1 MNDKKSTF
9 DATASMLGYIY
20 QVRYGLYLGLKKM
33 TEVEDPDDFYIAIE
47 ALDDISFDKKGEPF
61 ELLQTKFHSKPGNL
75 TDKSPDLWKTIRV
88 WVDSIQKGSTKLG
101 DICFTLVTTETAKP
115 NSVALSL
122 CGIQKER
129 EPNYALEKLR
139 EIAAEKGNETNQKGY
154 EAFES
159 LLPWQQEQL
168 VESIYIVAK
177 SEDLIKIRN
186 MIELQLRTAVERA
199 HIDAFVTR
207 LEGVWFK
214 RIIEVLSDNSNC
226 SICLGEL
233 QAIIDDLRPQFLP
246 TNLPVD
252 FSGADPGSIDES
264 GDQRNF
270 VNQLRLLDAPSAAIK
285 LAIINYYRAYE
296 QRIKWSSDGLLKPGE
311 LKQYDKKL
319 MEEWL
324 HHKSLLE
331 FGFDLSESENKI
343 KYAQKLYKKCQIE
356 GVIPIRPDFK
366 EPYVARGTYHELA
379 DKLTI
384 GWHPEFSVLIDDIE
398 VEGAA

>member
-1 MNDKKSTF
+1 
-9 DATASMLGYIY
+9 
-20 QVRYGLYLGLKKM
+20 M
-33 TEVEDPDDFYIAIE
+33 TEVEDPDEFYISIE
-47 ALDDISFDKKGEPF
+47 SLDDIAFDKNGAPF

-88 WVDSIQKGSTKLG
+88 WVEAITGNITKLG
-101 DICFTLVTTETAKP
+101 GTCFTLVTTETAKT
-115 NSVALSL
+115 NSIALAL
-122 CGIQKER
+122 CGVDKER
-129 EPNYALEKLR
+129 NPSYALEKLR
-139 EIAAEKGNETNQKGY
+139 EIAAVKGNESNQKGY

-177 SEDLIKIRN
+177 SEDLLKIRN
-186 MIELQLRTAVERA
+186 MIELQLRTAVQRT

-207 LEGVWFK
+207 LEGIWFK

-252 FSGADPGSIDES
+252 FSGVDPDSIDVS
-264 GDQRNF
+264 ADQRNF
-270 VNQLRLLDAPSAAIK
+270 VNQLRLIDAPSDAIK
-285 LAIINYYRAYE
+285 LAIINYYRSYE
-296 QRIKWSSDGLLKPGE
+296 QRVKWSRDCLLKPGE
-311 LKQYDKKL
+311 LKKYDKKL

-331 FGFDLSESENKI
+331 FDFDLSESGSKI
-343 KYAQKLYKKCQIE
+343 KYARKLYKKCQNE

-366 EPYVARGTYHELA
+366 EAYVARGAYHELS
-379 DKLTI
+379 DKLSI
-384 GWHPEFSVLIDDIE
+384 GWHPEFSDLKADIKE
-398 VEGAA
+398 VDVA

>member
-1 MNDKKSTF
+1 MSDTKSTF

-20 QVRYGLYLGLKKM
+20 QVRYGLYLGLKKI
-33 TEVEDPDDFYIAIE
+33 TEVEDLDEFYIAIE
-47 ALDDISFDKKGEPF
+47 ALDDISFDKNGDPF

-88 WVDSIQKGSTKLG
+88 WADSIQKGITKLG
-101 DICFTLVTTETAKP
+101 DTCFTLVTTEIANP
-115 NSVALSL
+115 NSIAYSL

-129 EPNYALEKLR
+129 NTKYALEKLR
-139 EIAAEKGNETNQKGY
+139 EIAAEKGSVTNQKGY

-168 VESIYIVAK
+168 VESIYIFAK

-186 MIELQLRTAVERA
+186 MIELQLRTAVERT
-199 HIDAFVTR
+199 HIDDFVTR
-207 LEGVWFK
+207 LEGFWFK
-214 RIIEVLSDNSNC
+214 RIIEVLSDNSNT

-252 FSGADPGSIDES
+252 FSSADPDSVDVS

-270 VNQLRLLDAPSAAIK
+270 VNQLRLIDAPTNAIK

-296 QRIKWSSDGLLKPGE
+296 QRVKWSSDCLLKPGE
-311 LKQYDKKL
+311 LKKYDKKL

-331 FGFDLSESENKI
+331 FDFDLSESEKKI
-343 KYAQKLYKKCQIE
+343 KYARKLYKKCQDE

-379 DKLTI
+379 DKLAI
-384 GWHPEFSVLIDDIE
+384 GWHPEFSDLIEDIE
-398 VEGAA
+398 EEGAA